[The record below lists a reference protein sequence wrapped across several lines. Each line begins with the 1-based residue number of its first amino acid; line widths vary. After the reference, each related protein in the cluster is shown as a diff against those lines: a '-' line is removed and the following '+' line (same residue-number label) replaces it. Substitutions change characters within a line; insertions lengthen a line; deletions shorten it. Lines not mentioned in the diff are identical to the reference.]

1 MGHEMRFKY
10 LLIEILLLITC
21 VAVSGCS
28 SLDVALDAHSGNEK
42 YSLES
47 EKGKTDNNLNYD
59 FQVGIPKLVS
69 SEKRMRPLYEIAR
82 LGYGYIG
89 SYNFGIDYE
98 LVNYGNDLYSS
109 FLDVVNNRNSLI
121 QVLEYQSGT
130 IYDENDLY
138 FFSFVPVT
146 TLVLNVTQTYFVAFG
161 FGIPIFTS
169 VGFNNEKYEPVSYS
183 DTLYYA
189 LGIDRKFYDNN
200 LSLFIKS
207 YSQKVNA
214 EQENSKKRI
223 SIKYDTYFLTLR
235 YYL

>member
-1 MGHEMRFKY
+1 MRFKY

-28 SLDVALDAHSGNEK
+28 SLGVALDAHSGNEK
-42 YSLES
+42 YNLES
-47 EKGKTDNNLNYD
+47 EKGKTENNLNND

-82 LGYGYIG
+82 FGYGYAG

-98 LVNYGNDLYSS
+98 LINYGNDLYSS

-121 QVLEYQSGT
+121 QALEYQSGT
-130 IYDENDLY
+130 INDENDLY
-138 FFSFVPVT
+138 FFSFAPVT
-146 TLVLNVTQTYFVAFG
+146 TLVLNVTQTHFLAAG

-169 VGFNNEKYEPVSYS
+169 VGFNNEKYEPVSYGN
-183 DTLYYA
+183 TLYYS
-189 LGIDRKFYDNN
+189 LGLNSKFNDNDFSLFLKFY
-200 LSLFIKS
+200 
-207 YSQKVNA
+207 SQEVNA
-214 EQENSKKRI
+214 EQENSKKSV
-223 SIKYDTYFLTLR
+223 SIKYENYFLTFR